1 MTEIISNSMN
11 LKVTTMSFN
20 VAELFLS
27 ANPNAMTFKIIKKM
41 SNRKKKI
48 CPIMV
53 CALARFLDFL
63 VSIGKIDAPLLYLKI
78 EMKNIK

>member
-1 MTEIISNSMN
+1 MN

-41 SNRKKKI
+41 SNRKK
-48 CPIMV
+48 
-53 CALARFLDFL
+53 
-63 VSIGKIDAPLLYLKI
+63 
-78 EMKNIK
+78 